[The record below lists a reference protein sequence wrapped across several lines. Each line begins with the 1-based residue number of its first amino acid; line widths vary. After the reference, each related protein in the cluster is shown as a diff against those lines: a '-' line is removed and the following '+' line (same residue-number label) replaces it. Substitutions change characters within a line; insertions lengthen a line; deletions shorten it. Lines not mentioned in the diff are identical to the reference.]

1 MIVYSVSTLSR
12 TGCINI
18 GYATETG
25 VTQIGFD
32 CSTWLERWPDMIV
45 EVWVTAPGAAS
56 AYEAK
61 THRRGDV
68 IVWEVLQSDTQT
80 PGAGRVEVIGYTA
93 DKRKLSA
100 TVSTRIEDSM
110 LMAEGTE
117 PPEAQQPW
125 YTAAQEAKARA
136 EALARHAPIIE
147 DGMWML
153 WDPDT
158 GAYVNSGVQ
167 AQGGSGLPE
176 GAGPWMQVV
185 TGADGVAR
193 WEPRLAYA
201 ETEEAVILPETT
213 VEWQGEDSE
222 ANLTTPFAAKLV
234 AGQEYTVMW
243 NGDEYKCVAQAEDNG
258 EGLVAVVLGDTESF
272 PFSIFQLPEEFAAQ
286 IGVYAFV
293 QSAKLLTSAT
303 LSIMGVVEK
312 IKPIDADKMG
322 KNAGANKVL
331 VTDENGEAVW
341 SEGLSGG
348 GKTVILPETT
358 LEYNHTDV
366 DGYAEHALLTPPA
379 ARLSAGMV
387 CDVMYNGKAYSLT
400 AKSVA
405 EGELLA
411 VGLGN
416 VGAMMD
422 GEEVTGEPFCIIQP
436 PEELAASLGYLLVTD
451 FEGAES
457 VTLSITAKTAGGDS
471 GGGILYVTARL
482 DDSTEQPAIT
492 HASHTYE
499 EIDAAVTAGKF
510 CVLKLDAAGGTGAM
524 VFFVPLLSKE
534 NIDGEAYKFTLAM
547 NGAQIIIGVTRA
559 GWLMMTA

>member
-12 TGCINI
+12 TGSINI

-32 CSTWLERWPDMIV
+32 CSTWLERWPDMTV

-56 AYEAK
+56 AYEAQ
-61 THRRGDV
+61 THRKGDV

-153 WDPDT
+153 WDPDK

-167 AQGGSGLPE
+167 AQAGSGLPE
-176 GAGPWMQVV
+176 GAGPWQQLV

-201 ETEEAVILPETT
+201 DTEEVKTIDP
-213 VEWQGEDSE
+213 D
-222 ANLTTPFAAKLV
+222 
-234 AGQEYTVMW
+234 
-243 NGDEYKCVAQAEDNG
+243 
-258 EGLVAVVLGDTESF
+258 
-272 PFSIFQLPEEFAAQ
+272 
-286 IGVYAFV
+286 
-293 QSAKLLTSAT
+293 
-303 LSIMGVVEK
+303 K
-312 IKPIDADKMG
+312 IG

-341 SEGLSGG
+341 SDGLPGGSGGAGGGGGGIIYVPEIPNEDDPIIGYADHELTQQMDYATGKAILLSGG
-348 GKTVILPETT
+348 WICLPSAEMGDFYFKPIIAMW
-358 LEYNHTDV
+358 LEDY
-366 DGYAEHALLTPPA
+366 
-379 ARLSAGMV
+379 
-387 CDVMYNGKAYSLT
+387 KAMQI
-400 AKSVA
+400 
-405 EGELLA
+405 
-411 VGLGN
+411 N
-416 VGAMMD
+416 MM
-422 GEEVTGEPFCIIQP
+422 G
-436 PEELAASLGYLLVTD
+436 
-451 FEGAES
+451 
-457 VTLSITAKTAGGDS
+457 
-471 GGGILYVTARL
+471 
-482 DDSTEQPAIT
+482 
-492 HASHTYE
+492 
-499 EIDAAVTAGKF
+499 
-510 CVLKLDAAGGTGAM
+510 
-524 VFFVPLLSKE
+524 
-534 NIDGEAYKFTLAM
+534 IDGTMKMFGLAFSDT
-547 NGAQIIIGVTRA
+547 AIG
-559 GWLMMTA
+559 

>member
-32 CSTWLERWPDMIV
+32 CSTWLERWPDMTI

-61 THRRGDV
+61 THRKGDV
-68 IVWEVLQSDTQT
+68 IVWEVMQSDTQT

-158 GAYVNSGVQ
+158 GSYVNSGVQ

-176 GAGPWMQVV
+176 GAGPWMQLV

-201 ETEEAVILPETT
+201 ETEEVVILAETVPEL
-213 VEWQGEDSE
+213 QGE
-222 ANLTTPFAAKLV
+222 
-234 AGQEYTVMW
+234 
-243 NGDEYKCVAQAEDNG
+243 AEG
-258 EGLVAVVLGDTESF
+258 GGMS
-272 PFSIFQLPEEFAAQ
+272 
-286 IGVYAFV
+286 YAFV
-293 QSAKLLTSAT
+293 EPLAAPLTLGMNCDVTYNGVVYKCPVQAMPLEADLTLLALGNVGALVGGEDTGEPFVFAQRASEAVEEMGYATLIAIDGAKPVT
-303 LSIMGVVEK
+303 LSITGVVEK
-312 IKPIDADKMG
+312 GKTIDPDKMG
-322 KNAGANKVL
+322 KNAGANKAL

-341 SEGLSGG
+341 SDSLAGG
-348 GKTVILPETT
+348 VGGVIYLPPMTDGTVVEATAYADAELTT
-358 LEYNHTDV
+358 P
-366 DGYAEHALLTPPA
+366 LT
-379 ARLSAGMV
+379 
-387 CDVMYNGKAYSLT
+387 YEQGKAIVLRPF
-400 AKSVA
+400 VFVLQ
-405 EGELLA
+405 E
-411 VGLGN
+411 
-416 VGAMMD
+416 D
-422 GEEVTGEPFCIIQP
+422 GRS
-436 PEELAASLGYLLVTD
+436 AASTPVMSAPEDDMMKIQCFVMNPLGSS
-451 FEGAES
+451 AS
-457 VTLSITAKTAGGDS
+457 IVTLDFADTPTTGD
-471 GGGILYVTARL
+471 
-482 DDSTEQPAIT
+482 
-492 HASHTYE
+492 
-499 EIDAAVTAGKF
+499 
-510 CVLKLDAAGGTGAM
+510 
-524 VFFVPLLSKE
+524 
-534 NIDGEAYKFTLAM
+534 
-547 NGAQIIIGVTRA
+547 
-559 GWLMMTA
+559 

>member
-12 TGCINI
+12 TGSINI

-32 CSTWLERWPDMIV
+32 CSTWLERWPDMTV

-61 THRRGDV
+61 THRKGDV

-100 TVSTRIEDSM
+100 TVNTRIDDSM

-153 WDPDT
+153 WDPDK

-193 WEPRLAYA
+193 WEDRLAYA
-201 ETEEAVILPETT
+201 ETEEAVILKETAPT
-213 VEWQGEDSE
+213 RNEVEGSVIFTLTEPFS
-222 ANLTTPFAAKLV
+222 APLTT
-234 AGQEYTVMW
+234 GMNCEITY
-243 NGDEYKCVAQAEDNG
+243 NGTEYKCPVQEVAEDG
-258 EGLVAVVLGDTESF
+258 VTMLVLGNLGAGSGGEDTGE
-272 PFSIFQLPEEFAAQ
+272 PFALITLDGQTEVDA
-286 IGVYAFV
+286 GVYAIMYVFDGAESV
-293 QSAKLLTSAT
+293 T
-303 LSIMGVVEK
+303 LSITGVVEK
-312 IKPIDADKMG
+312 VKTIDPDKMG
-322 KNAGANKVL
+322 KNAGANKAL

-341 SEGLSGG
+341 SDSLPGGAGGGGGGVIYVDDQAFSGG
-348 GKTVILPETT
+348 NVTAYADATLSTPLTYAQGKSIMARPFVFVANMGDQI
-358 LEYNHTDV
+358 
-366 DGYAEHALLTPPA
+366 AAITP
-379 ARLSAGMV
+379 
-387 CDVMYNGKAYSLT
+387 LT
-400 AKSVA
+400 AIALDGLAKIQTYVMAGEDGSLSVIMLNFA
-405 EGELLA
+405 
-411 VGLGN
+411 
-416 VGAMMD
+416 D
-422 GEEVTGEPFCIIQP
+422 TP
-436 PEELAASLGYLLVTD
+436 
-451 FEGAES
+451 
-457 VTLSITAKTAGGDS
+457 
-471 GGGILYVTARL
+471 
-482 DDSTEQPAIT
+482 
-492 HASHTYE
+492 
-499 EIDAAVTAGKF
+499 
-510 CVLKLDAAGGTGAM
+510 
-524 VFFVPLLSKE
+524 
-534 NIDGEAYKFTLAM
+534 
-547 NGAQIIIGVTRA
+547 
-559 GWLMMTA
+559 

>member
-25 VTQIGFD
+25 VTEIGFD
-32 CSTWLERWPDMIV
+32 CSTWLERWPDMTV

-56 AYEAK
+56 AYEAN

-68 IVWEVLQSDTQT
+68 IVWEVMQSDTQT

-153 WDPDT
+153 WDPDK

-167 AQGGSGLPE
+167 AQAGSGLPD
-176 GAGPWMQVV
+176 GAGPWMQLV

-213 VEWQGEDSE
+213 VEWQGEDTE
-222 ANLTTPFAAKLV
+222 ANLTTPFAAKMV
-234 AGQEYTVMW
+234 AGQEYTVVW

-286 IGVYAFV
+286 IGVYAFIT
-293 QSAKLLTSAT
+293 SAEPLTSAT
-303 LSIMGVVEK
+303 LSITGVVEK
-312 IKPIDADKMG
+312 VKTIDDKY
-322 KNAGANKVL
+322 L
-331 VTDENGEAVW
+331 HGETR
-341 SEGLSGG
+341 
-348 GKTVILPETT
+348 TVILAETT
-358 LEYNHTDV
+358 LEYSSTDT
-366 DGYAEHALLTPPA
+366 DGYAAHALRTPLA
-379 ARLSAGMV
+379 ARLNVGMV

-405 EGELLA
+405 EGESLA

-416 VGAMMD
+416 VGALVD
-422 GEEVTGEPFCIIQP
+422 GEEVTGEPFCIIQMP
-436 PEELAASLGYLLVTD
+436 DALAESLGYLLVTD
-451 FEGAES
+451 YDGTEN
-457 VTLSITAKTAGGDS
+457 VTLSITAKAAGGNAS
-471 GGGILYVTARL
+471 GGGVLYITAKAVPSGSDL
-482 DDSTEQPAIT
+482 DVIDQIQNP
-492 HASHTYE
+492 SHTYA
-499 EIDAAVTAGKF
+499 DVKAAVEAGKL
-510 CVLKLDAAGGTGAM
+510 CVLKIDFSQMGMFFYMYLVGEVPTGAELDAAYQFASPLPG
-524 VFFVPLLSKE
+524 VP
-534 NIDGEAYKFTLAM
+534 F
-547 NGAQIIIGVTRA
+547 GVTVNEA
-559 GWLMMTA
+559 GWTTAT

>member
-12 TGCINI
+12 TGSINI

-32 CSTWLERWPDMIV
+32 CSTWLERWPDMTV

-61 THRRGDV
+61 THRKGDV
-68 IVWEVLQSDTQT
+68 IVWEVMQSDTQT

-100 TVSTRIEDSM
+100 TVNTRIDDSM

-136 EALARHAPIIE
+136 EAIARNAPIIE
-147 DGMWML
+147 NGVWML
-153 WDPDT
+153 WDPDK
-158 GAYVNSGVQ
+158 GEYVSSGVQ
-167 AQGGSGLPE
+167 AQGPKGDAAEGGGLPE
-176 GAGPWMQVV
+176 GAGPWMQLV

-201 ETEEAVILPETT
+201 ETEETVIVREATLVAIVDPDNPNTFALIEPLASPIALGMNCTVTYNGTQYNCPVQEVPVDGDKTT
-213 VEWQGEDSE
+213 LALGNVGLGMGGEDTGE
-222 ANLTTPFAAKLV
+222 PFV
-234 AGQEYTVMW
+234 
-243 NGDEYKCVAQAEDNG
+243 
-258 EGLVAVVLGDTESF
+258 
-272 PFSIFQLPEEFAAQ
+272 FSVIPDFLSDQ
-286 IGVYAFV
+286 IPGVYAMV
-293 QSAKLLTSAT
+293 VAYDGAENVTIAIT
-303 LSIMGVVEK
+303 GVAEK
-312 IKPIDADKMG
+312 VKPIDDKY
-322 KNAGANKVL
+322 L
-331 VTDENGEAVW
+331 HGETR
-341 SEGLSGG
+341 
-348 GKTVILPETT
+348 TVILAETT

-405 EGELLA
+405 DGELLA

-416 VGAMMD
+416 VGAMVD

-436 PEELAASLGYLLVTD
+436 PEALAASLGYLLVTD
-451 FEGAES
+451 YDGTES
-457 VTLSITAKTAGGDS
+457 VTLSITAKTAGGAS

-482 DDSTEQPAIT
+482 DDSTAEPAIT

-499 EIDAAVTAGKF
+499 EIDAAVQAGKF

-524 VFFVPLLSKE
+524 VFFSPLLSKE